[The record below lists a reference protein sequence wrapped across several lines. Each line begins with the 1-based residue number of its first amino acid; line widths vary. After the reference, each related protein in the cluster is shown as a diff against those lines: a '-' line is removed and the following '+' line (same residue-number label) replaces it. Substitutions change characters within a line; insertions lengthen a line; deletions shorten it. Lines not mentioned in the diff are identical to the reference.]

1 MVRLAPIGFVMAVS
15 FLASAAAQAPHTH
28 EHEFADAQKWSQVF
42 DDPKRDTWQ
51 KPHEV
56 IQALRLAPDA
66 TVADI
71 GAGTGYFVVRFAR
84 MLPKAKVYAVD
95 VEPEMVR
102 HLAARVKREQLPNVV
117 ALQAQP
123 DDARLPE
130 KVDLVILVDT
140 YHHIESR
147 GRYFAKLRDQLKPQG
162 RVAIIDFTLDSE
174 IGPPPRARVTPE
186 QVKRELAAAGY
197 ALAAEHDFLPNQYFL
212 EFRPQ

>member
-1 MVRLAPIGFVMAVS
+1 VRLALLGFAVVVS
-15 FLASAAAQAPHTH
+15 FAASVAAQAPHTH
-28 EHEFADAQKWSQVF
+28 EHEFGDAEKWSQVF

-71 GAGTGYFVVRFAR
+71 GAGTGYFAVRFAR
-84 MLPKAKVYAVD
+84 LLPNAKVYAAD

-102 HLAARVKREQLPNVV
+102 HLAARAKREQLPNMHAV
-117 ALQAQP
+117 QAQP
-123 DDARLPE
+123 DDAGLPE
-130 KVDLVILVDT
+130 KVDLAIVVDT
-140 YHHIESR
+140 YHHIDGRS
-147 GRYFAKLRDQLKPQG
+147 RYFAKLKDALKPGG
-162 RVAIIDFTLDSE
+162 RIAIIDFTLDSE

-197 ALAAEHDFLPNQYFL
+197 ALAAEHDLLPNQYFL
-212 EFRPQ
+212 EFRPN